1 MNKDFYF
8 TNQDDHGNEKKLLAC
23 QRSCKP
29 DLAVNNENNT
39 TPLPVAKYFKEF
51 IHASVSGSRY
61 PAPGKR
67 ISKGTISNY
76 LYVLCF
82 LNEYETR

>member
-1 MNKDFYF
+1 MIMAM
-8 TNQDDHGNEKKLLAC
+8 KKNYWPASEAANLILLLIM
-23 QRSCKP
+23 K
-29 DLAVNNENNT
+29 T
-39 TPLPVAKYFKEF
+39 TPPPLPVAKYFKEF